1 MFLVLLCALIVLEL
15 VVSFT
20 STRANVRPS
29 SSMRKSVPPLYVSTS
44 KNSMHNNAP
53 VYEDF
58 VEMEIDLSQDEDEDD
73 DDDFYDEDLYQL
85 DLTPDE
91 LKQLKTRDAELDME
105 MLGIDDNLDLDVGME
120 TIEIDPSD
128 MSKNIGKNRVVYND
142 QEWMFF
148 DVARINVKGGDGGNG
163 CMAMRREFRVEFG
176 GPSGGNGGNGG
187 SVYLECDKDLN
198 TLSLLRRRVHHKGK
212 PGTNGLGDSRHG
224 HKGDDCIIPV
234 PPGTIVRDQ
243 HGVLAGELNIHKQRL
258 LVAKGGTGGRGN
270 EHFKTARRNAPAF
283 AEKGA
288 VGSSRWLNIELKL
301 LADVGFI
308 GVPNAGKSTL
318 LGACS
323 NAKPKIADYAFTTV
337 VPNLGVCDLF
347 DQRYEKGDAKSLVL
361 ADIPGLLEGAHD
373 GKGLGLAFLRH
384 VDRCRVLVHVI
395 KGDSFDPIGDFI
407 AINQELKLFNPRLAD
422 RTQVVVIN
430 KVDLP
435 EVREL
440 LPDMISEIKRLA
452 GHTRIV
458 GISAATGENVKMV
471 MERVTK
477 LIESMPN
484 QSEFELFSD
493 DEKRVDFDEVDNGR
507 FTIISDENYPGQYR
521 VQGVR
526 IEKIVEQT
534 NWDYYEA
541 VQRFQRILDAV
552 GISQAL
558 RKKGARQGDLI
569 MIGELD
575 FNFWEKKNRWVQEL
589 GLEDLN
595 PRWRGENTI
604 RAR

>member
-1 MFLVLLCALIVLEL
+1 M
-15 VVSFT
+15 
-20 STRANVRPS
+20 
-29 SSMRKSVPPLYVSTS
+29 
-44 KNSMHNNAP
+44 
-53 VYEDF
+53 
-58 VEMEIDLSQDEDEDD
+58 
-73 DDDFYDEDLYQL
+73 
-85 DLTPDE
+85 
-91 LKQLKTRDAELDME
+91 
-105 MLGIDDNLDLDVGME
+105 
-120 TIEIDPSD
+120 
-128 MSKNIGKNRVVYND
+128 
-142 QEWMFF
+142 
-148 DVARINVKGGDGGNG
+148 
-163 CMAMRREFRVEFG
+163 
-176 GPSGGNGGNGG
+176 
-187 SVYLECDKDLN
+187 
-198 TLSLLRRRVHHKGK
+198 
-212 PGTNGLGDSRHG
+212 
-224 HKGDDCIIPV
+224 
-234 PPGTIVRDQ
+234 
-243 HGVLAGELNIHKQRL
+243 
-258 LVAKGGTGGRGN
+258 
-270 EHFKTARRNAPAF
+270 
-283 AEKGA
+283 
-288 VGSSRWLNIELKL
+288 NIELKL

-407 AINQELKLFNPRLAD
+407 AINQELRLFNPRLAD

-430 KVDLP
+430 KIDLP